1 MQRNL
6 FIKSMIH
13 LRRESDVE
21 LHHDNLM
28 WLSKKVAVVKSLYNT
43 SWHTSDVSIESFFLK
58 GGYVTHK

>member
-1 MQRNL
+1 
-6 FIKSMIH
+6 MIH
-13 LRRESDVE
+13 LRRESDDE

-28 WLSKKVAVVKSLYNT
+28 WLSIKVAVVKSLYNT